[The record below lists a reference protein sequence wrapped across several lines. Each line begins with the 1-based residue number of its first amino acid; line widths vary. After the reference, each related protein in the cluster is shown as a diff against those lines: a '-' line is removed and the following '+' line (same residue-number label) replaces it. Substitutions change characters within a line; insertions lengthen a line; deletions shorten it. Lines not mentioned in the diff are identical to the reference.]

1 MNDVIELPVIGR
13 VEEDE
18 LQRRLQEKKPG
29 QKGVWIQTLG
39 CQMNEHDSEIILGM
53 LSQMGYVEVATPV
66 EADLILYN
74 TCSVRENP
82 ERRVYGQLHMLR
94 QLKERNPDLI
104 IGICGCMVQQKAEL
118 ERIRQSLEHVDL
130 VFGTHNIHRLPEL
143 LHKVRVTGERVIEVW
158 HEEGDVVEGLPVQRE
173 GKLKAYV
180 TIIYGCNEFCTYC
193 IVPYVRG
200 KERSRA
206 MEQILAECRSLG
218 EQGYKEIML
227 LGQNVNAYGNDLPG
241 GENFARLLDEVNQVP
256 GIERIRFTSPHPKHF
271 TDDVVEVMA
280 RAEKVCEHVHL
291 PVQAGSDRTLRRM
304 GRRYTREQ
312 YLRLVEKMRAAI
324 PDLAITTDII
334 VGFPGET
341 DEDFMETIRLVE
353 EVEFDGAFMF
363 IYSPRIG
370 TPATRLKEQ
379 VPEDVKRDRIYHL
392 IEVQN
397 RISRKKNEEWVGRT
411 VEVLVEGVSH
421 KDPSKLSGR
430 SRQNK
435 LVVFAGGQEFIG
447 KTVDVR
453 VVEAQTWSLSG
464 ELVG

>member
-1 MNDVIELPVIGR
+1 MIELPVIGR
-13 VEEDE
+13 LEEADLE
-18 LQRRLQEKKPG
+18 RRLKEKRPG

-39 CQMNEHDSEIILGM
+39 CQMNEHDTEIMLGM

-82 ERRVYGQLHMLR
+82 ERKVYGQIHMLR
-94 QLKERNPDLI
+94 QLKAKNPDLI
-104 IGICGCMVQQKAEL
+104 IGVCGCMVQQKAEL
-118 ERIRQSLEHVDL
+118 ERIRESLEHVDL

-143 LHKVRVTGERVIEVW
+143 LHKVKVTGERVIEVW
-158 HEEGDVVEGLPVQRE
+158 HEEGEVVEGLPVQRE
-173 GKLKAYV
+173 GKLKGYV

-200 KERSRA
+200 KERSRSL
-206 MEQILAECRSLG
+206 ERIVAECEQLG
-218 EQGYKEIML
+218 KEGYKEIML

-241 GENFARLLDEVNQVP
+241 DVNFARLLEAVNRVP

-271 TDDVVEVMA
+271 TDDVIDVMA
-280 RAEKVCEHVHL
+280 RSEKVCEHIHL
-291 PVQAGSDRTLRRM
+291 PAQAGSDRTLRRM
-304 GRRYTREQ
+304 GRRYTRDQ
-312 YLRLVEKMRAAI
+312 YLRLVDKMRSAI
-324 PDLAITTDII
+324 DDLAITTDLI

-341 DEDFMETIRLVE
+341 DEDFLETIRLVE

-379 VPEDVKRDRIYHL
+379 VPEEVKRERIYHL

-397 RISRKKNEEWVGRT
+397 AISRKKNEAWVGRT
-411 VEVLVEGVSH
+411 VEVLVEGTSH
-421 KDPSKLSGR
+421 KDSSKLSGR

-435 LVVFAGGQEFIG
+435 LVVFDGPTELIG

-453 VVEAQTWSLSG
+453 VTEAQTWSLAG
-464 ELVG
+464 VLAG

>member
-1 MNDVIELPVIGR
+1 MIELPVIGR
-13 VEEDE
+13 LEESDLE
-18 LQRRLQEKKPG
+18 RRLLEKKPG

-39 CQMNEHDSEIILGM
+39 CQMNEHDTEIMLGM
-53 LSQMGYVEVATPV
+53 LAQMGYVEVATPV

-82 ERRVYGQLHMLR
+82 ERKVYGQIHMLR
-94 QLKERNPDLI
+94 QLKEKNPELV

-118 ERIRQSLEHVDL
+118 DRIRESLEHVDL

-143 LHKVRVTGERVIEVW
+143 LHKVKMTGERVIEVW

-173 GKLKAYV
+173 GKLKGYV

-200 KERSRA
+200 KERSRRLD
-206 MEQILAECRSLG
+206 QILAECEALG
-218 EQGYKEIML
+218 RDGYKEIML

-241 GENFARLLDEVNQVP
+241 DVNFARLLEAVDRVP

-271 TDDVVEVMA
+271 TDDVIDVMA
-280 RAEKVCEHVHL
+280 RADKVCEHIHL
-291 PVQAGSDRTLRRM
+291 PAQAGSDRTLRRM
-304 GRRYTREQ
+304 GRRYTRDQ
-312 YLRLVEKMRAAI
+312 YLRLVDKMRGAI
-324 PDLAITTDII
+324 DDLAITTDLI

-341 DEDFMETIRLVE
+341 DEDFLETIRLVE

-379 VPEDVKRDRIYHL
+379 VPEDVKRERIYHL

-397 RISRKKNEEWVGRT
+397 AISRKKNEAWVGRT
-411 VEVLVEGVSH
+411 VEVLVEGTSH

-435 LVVFAGGQEFIG
+435 LVVFDGPAELIGQ
-447 KTVDVR
+447 TVDVR
-453 VVEAQTWSLSG
+453 LTEAQTWSLSG
-464 ELVG
+464 VLAG

>member
-1 MNDVIELPVIGR
+1 MIELPVIGR
-13 VEEDE
+13 LEEAD
-18 LQRRLQEKKPG
+18 LDRRLQAKQPG

-39 CQMNEHDSEIILGM
+39 CQMNEHDTEIILGM
-53 LSQMGYVEVATPV
+53 LTQMGYVEVASPV

-82 ERRVYGQLHMLR
+82 ERKVYGQIHMLR
-94 QLKERNPDLI
+94 QLKEKNPDLV

-143 LHKVRVTGERVIEVW
+143 LEKVKVTGERVIEVW

-173 GKLKAYV
+173 GKLKGYV

-206 MEQILAECRSLG
+206 MEQVLAECRELG
-218 EQGYKEIML
+218 AQGYKEIML
-227 LGQNVNAYGNDLPG
+227 LGQNVNAYGHDLPG
-241 GENFARLLDEVNQVP
+241 DVNFAKLLAEVDRVP

-271 TDDVVEVMA
+271 TDDVIDVMA
-280 RAEKVCEHVHL
+280 GAEKVCEHVHL
-291 PVQAGSDRTLRRM
+291 PAQAGSDRTLRRM
-304 GRRYTREQ
+304 GRRYTRDQ
-312 YLRLVEKMRAAI
+312 YLRLVEKMREAI
-324 PDLAITTDII
+324 PDLAITTDLI

-341 DEDFMETIRLVE
+341 EEDFQETIRLVE

-379 VPEDVKRDRIYHL
+379 VPEEVKRERIYRL
-392 IEVQN
+392 IEAQN

-411 VEVLVEGVSH
+411 VSVLVEGVSH
-421 KDPSKLSGR
+421 KDESKLSGR
-430 SRQNK
+430 TRQNK
-435 LVVFAGGQEFIG
+435 LVVFDGPQGLIG
-447 KTVDVR
+447 RTVDVR
-453 VVEAQTWSLSG
+453 LVEAQTWSLSG
-464 ELVG
+464 ELVGSF